1 MEIKRLPEGYE
12 IESLPKTTDM
22 ETKFGKFHS
31 SITLEEGGNILIVH
45 RLLFHQGNYPKED
58 NTDFMDF
65 RKNVATQYAAKIIVK
80 KSGE

>member
-1 MEIKRLPEGYE
+1 
-12 IESLPKTTDM
+12 M

-31 SITLEEGGNILIVH
+31 SITLEEDGNILIVH

-65 RKNVATQYAAKIIVK
+65 RKNVATQYAATIIVK

>member
-1 MEIKRLPEGYE
+1 
-12 IESLPKTTDM
+12 M

-58 NTDFMDF
+58 NTDFMEMSLHNMQ
-65 RKNVATQYAAKIIVK
+65 RK
-80 KSGE
+80 S